1 MFSNYFKVAWRNLF
15 RNKGFSLTNL
25 LGLSIGMTCAILILL
40 WVQDELNYNKS
51 QKNYKEIYQVMA
63 NRNFNNHVFTD
74 PTMVLPLATSIKNE
88 IPQVKNAVVT
98 TYPNAI
104 NIAYGDVKLKETGLT
119 VSDHFFD
126 MFTVKFIKGNAATA
140 ISDPN
145 SIVLSQSAAT
155 ALFGNDDPI
164 NKILR
169 IDNNQDVKVTAVVKE
184 MPHNTSLQFDYIIPF
199 NYSDP
204 YIKQSMNEWVNS
216 SWLVYLQTAP
226 GANLQWINQK
236 INEIKQQHDA
246 NDKKISTYFAF
257 PMSKWR
263 LYSDFKDGKNVGGM
277 IEYVRMFSIIALIIL
292 LIACV
297 NFMNLSTARSEK
309 RAKEVGIRKTLGSER
324 KQLIFQFFIESII
337 LATLSF
343 VISIFAVYL
352 LLPAF
357 NSLVD
362 KHLVLPITQPVFWIS
377 ALVIVLFTGIVAGSY
392 PALYLSS
399 FNPVKV
405 LKGTFTAGKKT
416 VLPRHVLI
424 VGQFVISILLIS
436 ATIVVYQQIKMIRNR
451 DMGYDPNNLITVPGS
466 QESQK
471 NYEVIKQNLLQTGMI
486 SAVTRTMSPITE
498 VWMKTPSPDW
508 EGKPANMNIIFS
520 GLMVGKDF
528 SKTMGINV
536 VEGKDFSGS
545 PADTGYVLL
554 NKAAI
559 SAMDLKDPVGMKI
572 RYGRNQQAYT
582 VLGVT
587 DNVIQESPFK
597 PVAPMIIFYKPDNS
611 AMISIRLNHDVKPQ
625 KALASIQT
633 IFKKYN
639 PADAFE
645 YQFVDKEFQKKF
657 INEDLVST
665 LSNIFAALAI
675 FICCIGLAGLA
686 AFTIEKR
693 IREIGIRKVLGASV
707 QQLLLLISKE
717 FLRLVLIAFVIAVPV
732 SWWMMHNWLQ
742 KYEYRVTISF
752 WMFGIVGLVIL
763 LLTLVVVSANTLTA
777 AMRNPVKSL
786 RTE

>member
-25 LGLSIGMTCAILILL
+25 LGLSIGMTCTILILL

-63 NRNFNNHVFTD
+63 NRNFNNQVFTD
-74 PTMVLPLATSIKNE
+74 PTMVLPLAASIKND

-164 NKILR
+164 NKIL
-169 IDNNQDVKVTAVVKE
+169 IINNNQNVKVTAVVKE
-184 MPHNTSLQFDYIIPF
+184 MPHNTSLQFDYIMPF

-216 SWLVYLQTAP
+216 SWLVYLQAAP
-226 GANLQWINQK
+226 GSNIQWIDQK
-236 INEIKQQHDA
+236 INEIKQQHDP
-246 NDKKISTYFAF
+246 NGKKISTYFAF
-257 PMSKWR
+257 PMNKWR

-362 KHLVLPITQPVFWIS
+362 KHLFLPITQPVFWIG
-377 ALVIVLFTGIVAGSY
+377 ALVIVLFTGVVAGSY

-405 LKGTFTAGKKT
+405 LKGTFISGKKT

-451 DMGYDPNNLITVPGS
+451 NMGYDPNNLITVPGS
-466 QESQK
+466 EESQK
-471 NYEVIKQNLLQTGMI
+471 NYE
-486 SAVTRTMSPITE
+486 
-498 VWMKTPSPDW
+498 
-508 EGKPANMNIIFS
+508 
-520 GLMVGKDF
+520 
-528 SKTMGINV
+528 
-536 VEGKDFSGS
+536 
-545 PADTGYVLL
+545 
-554 NKAAI
+554 
-559 SAMDLKDPVGMKI
+559 
-572 RYGRNQQAYT
+572 
-582 VLGVT
+582 
-587 DNVIQESPFK
+587 
-597 PVAPMIIFYKPDNS
+597 
-611 AMISIRLNHDVKPQ
+611 
-625 KALASIQT
+625 
-633 IFKKYN
+633 
-639 PADAFE
+639 
-645 YQFVDKEFQKKF
+645 
-657 INEDLVST
+657 
-665 LSNIFAALAI
+665 
-675 FICCIGLAGLA
+675 
-686 AFTIEKR
+686 
-693 IREIGIRKVLGASV
+693 
-707 QQLLLLISKE
+707 
-717 FLRLVLIAFVIAVPV
+717 
-732 SWWMMHNWLQ
+732 
-742 KYEYRVTISF
+742 
-752 WMFGIVGLVIL
+752 
-763 LLTLVVVSANTLTA
+763 
-777 AMRNPVKSL
+777 
-786 RTE
+786 

>member
-15 RNKGFSLTNL
+15 RNKGFSITNL

-63 NRNFNNHVFTD
+63 NRNFNNQVFTD

-126 MFTVKFIKGNAATA
+126 IFTVQFIKGNAATA

-164 NKILR
+164 NKVVK
-169 IDNNQDVKVTAVVKE
+169 IDNSQDVKVTAVVKE
-184 MPHNTSLQFDYIIPF
+184 MPANTSLQFDYIMPF

-216 SWLVYLQTAP
+216 SWLVYLQTVP
-226 GANLQWINQK
+226 GANLQWINKK
-236 INEIKQQHDA
+236 INDIKQQHDA
-246 NDKKISTYFAF
+246 RDKKISTYFTF

-277 IEYVRMFSIIALIIL
+277 IEYVRMFGIIALIIL

-309 RAKEVGIRKTLGSER
+309 RAKEVGIRKTLGSQR
-324 KQLIFQFFIESII
+324 KQLLLQFFIESII

-343 VISIFAVYL
+343 VISIFAVYI

-362 KHLVLPITQPVFWIS
+362 KHLVLPVTQPVFWIG
-377 ALVIVLFTGIVAGSY
+377 AMVIILFTGIVAGSY

-399 FNPVKV
+399 FNPVRV
-405 LKGTFTAGKKT
+405 LKGSFTAGKKT
-416 VLPRHVLI
+416 ILPRHVLI

-451 DMGYDPNNLITVPGS
+451 DMGYNPNNLITVPGS
-466 QESQK
+466 EETQK

-486 SAVTRTMSPITE
+486 NAVTRTMAPITE

-508 EGKPANMNIIFS
+508 EGKPADMNMIFS

-528 SKTMGINV
+528 SKTMGIKV
-536 VEGKDFSGS
+536 LEGKDFSGS
-545 PADTGYVLL
+545 PADTGYVLF

-559 SAMDLKDPVGMKI
+559 TAMGLKDPIGMKI
-572 RYGRNQQAYT
+572 RYGRQHKEYT
-582 VLGVT
+582 ILGVT

-597 PVAPMIIFYKPDNS
+597 PVDPMIIFYNPDR
-611 AMISIRLNHDVKPQ
+611 AGIISIRLNPGVHPQ
-625 KALASIQT
+625 KAIASIET
-633 IFKKYN
+633 VFKKYN
-639 PADAFE
+639 PAYAFE
-645 YQFVDKEFQKKF
+645 YKFVDKEFEKKF
-657 INEDLVST
+657 INEDLVSK

-717 FLRLVLIAFVIAVPV
+717 FLRLVLIAFVVAVPV

-742 KYEYRVTISF
+742 KYEYRVSISV
-752 WMFGIVGLVIL
+752 WMYGIVGLIIL
-763 LLTLVVVSANTLTA
+763 VLTLLVVSANTLSA
-777 AMRNPVKSL
+777 ATRNPVKSL